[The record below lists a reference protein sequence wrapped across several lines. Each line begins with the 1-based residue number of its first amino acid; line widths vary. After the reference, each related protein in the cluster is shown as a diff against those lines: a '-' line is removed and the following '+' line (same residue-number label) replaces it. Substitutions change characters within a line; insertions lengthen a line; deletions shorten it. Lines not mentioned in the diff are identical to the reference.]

1 MNINQRDEAERLQ
14 AAAERAE
21 REGRPA
27 GADAAVD
34 AYRLVQRAV
43 VRAPMP
49 ALPLGFAQRVAAQ
62 LRAIEE
68 SARVESG
75 LTNLLML
82 AFIGG
87 AAFYLLPSLG
97 AWLPDFRSTLPQFPW
112 TMTMAAGVAVLVAWG
127 VDRGWVATH
136 PRAL

>member
-1 MNINQRDEAERLQ
+1 MNSNQRDEAERLQ
-14 AAAERAE
+14 ADAERAE

-27 GADAAVD
+27 GIDPAVD

-49 ALPLGFAQRVAAQ
+49 PVPLGFAQRVAAR
-62 LRAIEE
+62 LRAMEE

-75 LTNLLML
+75 LTGFLML
-82 AFIGG
+82 AFVAG
-87 AAFYLLPSLG
+87 AAFYLLPTMG
-97 AWLPDFRSTLPQFPW
+97 AWMPDFRSTLPQFPW
-112 TMTMAAGVAVLVAWG
+112 AMAMAAGVAVLVAWG

-136 PRAL
+136 RR